1 MAFFCFL
8 PAVGDII
15 AIALGY
21 MRANV
26 YIVNV
31 SMLLGKFVRYVAL
44 MYGLHWIMG

>member
-1 MAFFCFL
+1 MAFFSFL
-8 PAVGDII
+8 PVVGDLI

-31 SMLLGKFVRYVAL
+31 SMFAGKFARYAAI
-44 MYGLHWIMG
+44 MYGVEWLV